1 MLEEIEDKRKIVIRQ
16 YDEAFLYINGLRSKD
31 LDKLKKLRLMQLADQ
46 RRHI

>member
-1 MLEEIEDKRKIVIRQ
+1 MLEEIEDKREI